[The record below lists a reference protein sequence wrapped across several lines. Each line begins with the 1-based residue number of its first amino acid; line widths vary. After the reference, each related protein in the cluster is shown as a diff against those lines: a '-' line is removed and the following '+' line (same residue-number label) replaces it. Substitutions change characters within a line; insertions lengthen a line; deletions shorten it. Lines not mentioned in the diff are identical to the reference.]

1 MKFIWNQTL
10 VIKSSVMNK
19 YCIQTLLGYIK
30 WRRCFKKVF
39 FFLSKNTAEQKMSAL
54 LLLYNL
60 IAYAKLFCVF
70 CCQMLA
76 QEMGNLDPITN
87 HTHRST
93 VSFTLSLLL
102 SPNHP
107 TREGGTGPS
116 ASAGFLGWWAM
127 DLVTCRSAEWRAD
140 CQGFH

>member
-1 MKFIWNQTL
+1 MKFIWNKTL
-10 VIKSSVMNK
+10 VIKSSATNK

-30 WRRCFKKVF
+30 WRRYFKKNF
-39 FFLSKNTAEQKMSAL
+39 FSFKEYREQKMSAP

-60 IAYAKLFCVF
+60 ITYAKLFCVF

-87 HTHRST
+87 HTHRSI

-107 TREGGTGPS
+107 TRGGGTGPS
-116 ASAGFLGWWAM
+116 ASAGFLGWWVM
-127 DLVTCRSAEWRAD
+127 DLVTCPSVEQRAD
-140 CQGFH
+140 YQGFH